1 VSILSAFSQQEAKIW
16 LLGVMPVAFTDPLSI
31 TISAVTTPLPRTS
44 VDEDESLYTSSDG
57 LIRVTASH
65 DIGKRTRRLLK
76 VEHSKLT
83 SDPFKPT
90 ENVRVS
96 MSHYIVFD
104 VPPAGYSATE
114 QLAVYTGFK
123 ALYSATSDAL
133 ITKLLG
139 GES

>member
-1 VSILSAFSQQEAKIW
+1 
-16 LLGVMPVAFTDPLSI
+16 MAFTDPLSI
-31 TISAVTTPLPRTS
+31 TISAATSSLPRTDTS
-44 VDEDESLYTSSDG
+44 GNKAEYTSSDG
-57 LIRVTASH
+57 LIKVTADH
-65 DIGKRTRRLLK
+65 DISKDKRARRVLR
-76 VEHSKLT
+76 VDHSKVT
-83 SDPFKPT
+83 PNAFVPS

-104 VPPAGYSATE
+104 VPPAGYSAAE

-123 ALYSATSDAL
+123 AMYSASTDAL